1 MTAYSFDKSFQARL
15 EEIEIV
21 LDDGMKTTP
30 LRKLWS
36 EFLESSIEPAGYSA
50 IYKISRANCESLK
63 IKYPCEVLMTFILP

>member
-21 LDDGMKTTP
+21 LDDGMNP

-63 IKYPCEVLMTFILP
+63 IKYPCEV